1 MRQVIRAYSEGK
13 RGKGVLDF
21 RVDTFLMV
29 TKYMNYTKAAEALN
43 ITQPA
48 VSQHI
53 RWLEDAYGVKLFQYQ
68 GKKLRV
74 TKAGELLLAAATTM
88 KHDSIFLRQRLAQL
102 EEGESR
108 LIFGATLTIGEYVL
122 PERLAALLKRR
133 PELKIK
139 MVVANTRELLKEIDE
154 GEVDFALVEGF
165 FEKSQYDHLTFSRER
180 YLPLCG
186 PASPL
191 ARGPHRLEELLG
203 ERLLLREKGSGTRE
217 ILDRLLESR
226 NLSSGDF
233 RELTEINNINVIKGL
248 AREGRGVT
256 FLYEAAVKRE
266 LKEGSL
272 SVIALEDARIN
283 HDFTFVWRKDS
294 VFADYYRGIFRE
306 LSAGEARRE

>member
-1 MRQVIRAYSEGK
+1 M
-13 RGKGVLDF
+13 
-21 RVDTFLMV
+21 
-29 TKYMNYTKAAEALN
+29 
-43 ITQPA
+43 
-48 VSQHI
+48 
-53 RWLEDAYGVKLFQYQ
+53 
-68 GKKLRV
+68 
-74 TKAGELLLAAATTM
+74 
-88 KHDSIFLRQRLAQL
+88 
-102 EEGESR
+102 
-108 LIFGATLTIGEYVL
+108 
-122 PERLAALLKRR
+122 
-133 PELKIK
+133 
-139 MVVANTRELLKEIDE
+139 
-154 GEVDFALVEGF
+154 
-165 FEKSQYDHLTFSRER
+165 
-180 YLPLCG
+180 
-186 PASPL
+186 
-191 ARGPHRLEELLG
+191 G